1 MTSKETE
8 VKTTSKR
15 TTRKK
20 STASTKKSTPSVVEG
35 EIVEAVK
42 VKPKRNIVLSD
53 NGDVNLSLIKQY
65 VFAGGGSIAETIAD
79 MTEQFAHLLIY
90 HFSFI

>member
-15 TTRKK
+15 TIRKK
-20 STASTKKSTPSVVEG
+20 STASTKKSTPSGVEG

-42 VKPKRNIVLSD
+42 VKPK
-53 NGDVNLSLIKQY
+53 
-65 VFAGGGSIAETIAD
+65 
-79 MTEQFAHLLIY
+79 
-90 HFSFI
+90 